1 MFVDRRNS
9 LSAGRAWI
17 KFFTTAVIFNTTR
30 VLLILL
36 CHPSRDLKQLKNAT
50 IPHHGNL
57 CAVEHDDVA
66 TVAAPA
72 EKQMHAMVSNYLDR
86 THKTIQL

>member
-9 LSAGRAWI
+9 LSAGRARI
-17 KFFTTAVIFNTTR
+17 KFFTTAVIFNATR
-30 VLLILL
+30 VLLTLL
-36 CHPSRDLKQLKNAT
+36 CHPSCDLKQLKNAT

-72 EKQMHAMVSNYLDR
+72 EKQMDAMVSNYLDR